1 MNMETK
7 ENTTVQAQPVAVSF
21 FAAIDKVLQSNVI
34 KPTEVKATGRDYV
47 CWGKNNDYPEYLLQL
62 RKNAATL
69 KSIISGCCDYAVGD
83 KVECNLPYNSK
94 YMNREKKTARDVL
107 TNLFRDLFT
116 YGGFAFEVIR
126 SEAGDVVE
134 IYYIDFRFLRTNEER
149 TVFWYSEDWHKRF
162 GKKKDLTLP
171 KFDPDAKE
179 VKESIVY
186 YCNSDSQVY
195 PESPFEAAVMAA
207 ELERAIDEY
216 HWNSMNNSFSG
227 SYIVNMNN
235 GVPADEVREE
245 IEKDFNQ
252 KFSGHKNAGRVM
264 FSWNVDR
271 DHMATLQEMKS
282 SDFADKYDALAKRS
296 RQQLFTAYRAN
307 PNLFGIPTENLGF
320 SSEEYESAFKLFNR
334 TVIQPAQQ
342 RVIEAL
348 TGVYDANIVIT
359 PFTLDG
365 EGENKETAQN
375 E

>member
-1 MNMETK
+1 
-7 ENTTVQAQPVAVSF
+7 
-21 FAAIDKVLQSNVI
+21 
-34 KPTEVKATGRDYV
+34 
-47 CWGKNNDYPEYLLQL
+47 
-62 RKNAATL
+62 
-69 KSIISGCCDYAVGD
+69 
-83 KVECNLPYNSK
+83 
-94 YMNREKKTARDVL
+94 
-107 TNLFRDLFT
+107 
-116 YGGFAFEVIR
+116 
-126 SEAGDVVE
+126 
-134 IYYIDFRFLRTNEER
+134 
-149 TVFWYSEDWHKRF
+149 
-162 GKKKDLTLP
+162 
-171 KFDPDAKE
+171 
-179 VKESIVY
+179 
-186 YCNSDSQVY
+186 
-195 PESPFEAAVMAA
+195 
-207 ELERAIDEY
+207 
-216 HWNSMNNSFSG
+216 
-227 SYIVNMNN
+227 
-235 GVPADEVREE
+235 
-245 IEKDFNQ
+245 
-252 KFSGHKNAGRVM
+252 M